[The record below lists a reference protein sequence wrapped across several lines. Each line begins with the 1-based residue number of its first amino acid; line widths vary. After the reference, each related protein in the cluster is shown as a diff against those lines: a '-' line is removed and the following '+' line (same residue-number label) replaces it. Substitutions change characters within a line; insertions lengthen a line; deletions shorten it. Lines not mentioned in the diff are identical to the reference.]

1 MGFLFKPPVFRD
13 LAAFGG
19 IFPCALPPP
28 KIYSTTKPQSRTIQ
42 ESHGKPRQNPPHVGR
57 RRHPPDPA
65 RPQAPLW
72 PPHAERPT
80 SHLRCGSFCPSAK
93 SYCRC
98 RTMCAVDERRIA
110 SRPRGFSPPPKKI
123 RAAPSSQC
131 DQTPRNP
138 PYSGVCIDRKK
149 GNIAITM
156 NSRVNIASC
165 IVVVSTFVRV
175 EIHRPFHYRVSFTR
189 SPSHQS
195 PRASHLSCR
204 EHRPNRSL
212 IV

>member
-1 MGFLFKPPVFRD
+1 VGFLFKPSVFTD
-13 LAAFGG
+13 LAAF
-19 IFPCALPPP
+19 
-28 KIYSTTKPQSRTIQ
+28 
-42 ESHGKPRQNPPHVGR
+42 
-57 RRHPPDPA
+57 
-65 RPQAPLW
+65 
-72 PPHAERPT
+72 
-80 SHLRCGSFCPSAK
+80 
-93 SYCRC
+93 
-98 RTMCAVDERRIA
+98 A
-110 SRPRGFSPPPKKI
+110 SRPDCIGMQSSHSRRFASNFDARHGNPYSQLHGVGLRRTQGAAATRRKTHVSVEMRVFLSLRKNLLPLPNHERRRRTTNRFTSARFFHLPKI

-131 DQTPRNP
+131 GQTPRNP

-175 EIHRPFHYRVSFTR
+175 EIHRHFHYRVSFTR

-195 PRASHLSCR
+195 PRAYHLSCR
-204 EHRPNRSL
+204 ERRPNRFL